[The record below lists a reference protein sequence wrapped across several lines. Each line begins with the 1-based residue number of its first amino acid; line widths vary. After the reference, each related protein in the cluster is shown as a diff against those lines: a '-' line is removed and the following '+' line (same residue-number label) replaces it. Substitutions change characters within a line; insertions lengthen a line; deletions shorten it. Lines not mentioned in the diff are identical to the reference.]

1 MRRSALLRL
10 LLLIV
15 VLVGAN
21 FGGFAYAY
29 LARSTAGNPF
39 FGNQA
44 NAGGLFP
51 AYAAYVQQLT
61 TANLTDVAVYG
72 DDFGRVLL
80 DATLASLGLLL
91 ASLAVSIV
99 IGITIGLLGV
109 RVRPP
114 GVRGWL
120 TAVTTVGLST
130 PSFFFG
136 RLVVALFLLMIIN
149 VPGAAMPLPIQGF
162 GWDVHLIL
170 PVIALSLR
178 PTAQIGQIMAGLLA
192 GELGRQYV
200 TAARRQRP
208 ARSAR
213 RTPPRTAQCVGASLP
228 GHGRNG
234 APDGRRTGRR
244 RVALCLAWTGLSA
257 GGDAHPGRVC
267 LGIGGVALPGSAAG
281 GVDSDHFRRRLCV
294 HRSVGRP
301 GCTHG
306 RPAPAAGRVTAT
318 WQQR

>member
-10 LLLIV
+10 LLLIA

-44 NAGGLFP
+44 DAGGLFP
-51 AYAAYVQQLT
+51 AYLIYVRQLA

-80 DATLASLGLLL
+80 EATLASAGLLL

-109 RVRPP
+109 RVQPP

-149 VPGAAMPLPIQGF
+149 VPGASMPLPIQGF

-200 TAARRQRP
+200 TAARGKGLPEARVVRHHALRNVWAPVFQAMAGTVRLMVGELVVVEWLFAWPGLGYLLAATLIP
-208 ARSAR
+208 AEFASASVESR
-213 RTPPRTAQCVGASLP
+213 FLDPPLVASILTIF
-228 GHGRNG
+228 
-234 APDGRRTGRR
+234 AVVFVLTDL
-244 RVALCLAWTGLSA
+244 V
-257 GGDAHPGRVC
+257 
-267 LGIGGVALPGSAAG
+267 
-281 GVDSDHFRRRLCV
+281 
-294 HRSVGRP
+294 
-301 GCTHG
+301 
-306 RPAPAAGRVTAT
+306 AGRAAALADPS
-318 WQQR
+318 QRQAG

>member
-10 LLLIV
+10 LLLIA
-15 VLVGAN
+15 VLAGAN

-44 NAGGLFP
+44 DAGGLFP
-51 AYAAYVQQLT
+51 AYLVYVRQLA

-91 ASLAVSIV
+91 ASLAVSIA
-99 IGITIGLLGV
+99 IGMTVGLLGV

-149 VPGAAMPLPIQGF
+149 VPGASMPLPIQGF

-200 TAARRQRP
+200 TAARGKGLPEARVVRHHALRNVWAPVFQAMAGTVRLMVGELVVVEWLFAWPGLGYLLAATLIP
-208 ARSAR
+208 AEFASASVESR
-213 RTPPRTAQCVGASLP
+213 FLDPPLVASILTIF
-228 GHGRNG
+228 
-234 APDGRRTGRR
+234 AVVFVLTD
-244 RVALCLAWTGLSA
+244 L
-257 GGDAHPGRVC
+257 
-267 LGIGGVALPGSAAG
+267 
-281 GVDSDHFRRRLCV
+281 
-294 HRSVGRP
+294 
-301 GCTHG
+301 
-306 RPAPAAGRVTAT
+306 AAGRAAALADPR
-318 WQQR
+318 QRQAG

>member
-10 LLLIV
+10 LLLV
-15 VLVGAN
+15 AVLAGAN

-44 NAGGLFP
+44 DAGGLFP
-51 AYAAYVQQLT
+51 AYAAYVRQIS
-61 TANLTDVAVYG
+61 TASLTDVAVYG

-91 ASLAVSIV
+91 VSLAVSIV
-99 IGITIGLLGV
+99 VGITIGLLGV

-149 VPGAAMPLPIQGF
+149 VPGASMPLPIQGF
-162 GWDVHLIL
+162 GWDVHLVL

-200 TAARRQRP
+200 TAARGKGLAEARVVRHHALRNVWAPVFQAMAGTVRLMVGELVVVEWLFAWPGLGYLLAATLIPAEFASASVESRFLDPPLVASILTIFAVVFVLTDLLAGQAAAMADPRQR
-208 ARSAR
+208 
-213 RTPPRTAQCVGASLP
+213 QVG
-228 GHGRNG
+228 
-234 APDGRRTGRR
+234 
-244 RVALCLAWTGLSA
+244 
-257 GGDAHPGRVC
+257 
-267 LGIGGVALPGSAAG
+267 
-281 GVDSDHFRRRLCV
+281 
-294 HRSVGRP
+294 
-301 GCTHG
+301 
-306 RPAPAAGRVTAT
+306 
-318 WQQR
+318 

>member
-10 LLLIV
+10 LLLIA

-44 NAGGLFP
+44 DAGGLFP
-51 AYAAYVQQLT
+51 AYLIYVRQLA

-80 DATLASLGLLL
+80 EATLASAGLLL

-149 VPGAAMPLPIQGF
+149 VPGASMPLPIQGF

-200 TAARRQRP
+200 TAARGKGLPEARVVRHHALRNVWAPVFQAMAGTVRLMVGELVVVEWLFAWPGLGYLLAATLIPAEFASASVESRFLDPPLVASILTIFAVVFVLTDLVAGRAAAMADPRQR
-208 ARSAR
+208 
-213 RTPPRTAQCVGASLP
+213 Q
-228 GHGRNG
+228 
-234 APDGRRTGRR
+234 
-244 RVALCLAWTGLSA
+244 A
-257 GGDAHPGRVC
+257 G
-267 LGIGGVALPGSAAG
+267 
-281 GVDSDHFRRRLCV
+281 
-294 HRSVGRP
+294 
-301 GCTHG
+301 
-306 RPAPAAGRVTAT
+306 
-318 WQQR
+318 

>member
-1 MRRSALLRL
+1 MRRSAFFRL
-10 LLLIV
+10 LLLIA
-15 VLVGAN
+15 VLAGAN

-44 NAGGLFP
+44 DAGGLFS
-51 AYAAYVQQLT
+51 AYAAYVRQLT
-61 TANLTDVAVYG
+61 TASLTDVAVYG

-80 DATLASLGLLL
+80 TATLASAGLLL

-149 VPGAAMPLPIQGF
+149 VPGVAMPLPIQGF

-178 PTAQIGQIMAGLLA
+178 PTAQIGQIVAGLLA

-200 TAARRQRP
+200 TAARGKGLPEARVVRHHALRNVWAPVFQAMAGTVRLMVGELVVVEWLFAWPGLGYLLAATLIPAEFASASVESRFLDPPLVASILTIFAVVFVFTDLLAGQAARMADPRQR
-208 ARSAR
+208 
-213 RTPPRTAQCVGASLP
+213 QVG
-228 GHGRNG
+228 
-234 APDGRRTGRR
+234 
-244 RVALCLAWTGLSA
+244 
-257 GGDAHPGRVC
+257 
-267 LGIGGVALPGSAAG
+267 
-281 GVDSDHFRRRLCV
+281 
-294 HRSVGRP
+294 
-301 GCTHG
+301 
-306 RPAPAAGRVTAT
+306 
-318 WQQR
+318 

>member
-10 LLLIV
+10 LLLV
-15 VLVGAN
+15 AVLAGAN

-44 NAGGLFP
+44 DAGGLFP
-51 AYAAYVQQLT
+51 AYVAYVRQIS
-61 TANLTDVAVYG
+61 TASLTDVAVYG

-80 DATLASLGLLL
+80 EATLASLGLLL

-99 IGITIGLLGV
+99 VGITIGLLGV

-149 VPGAAMPLPIQGF
+149 VPGASMPLPIQGF
-162 GWDVHLIL
+162 GWDVHLVL

-200 TAARRQRP
+200 TAARGKGLAEARVVRHHALRNVWAPVFQAMAGTVRLMVGELVVVEWLFAWPGLGYLLAATLIPAEFASASVESRFLDPPLVASILTIFAVVFVLTDLLAGQAAAMADPRQR
-208 ARSAR
+208 
-213 RTPPRTAQCVGASLP
+213 QVG
-228 GHGRNG
+228 
-234 APDGRRTGRR
+234 
-244 RVALCLAWTGLSA
+244 
-257 GGDAHPGRVC
+257 
-267 LGIGGVALPGSAAG
+267 
-281 GVDSDHFRRRLCV
+281 
-294 HRSVGRP
+294 
-301 GCTHG
+301 
-306 RPAPAAGRVTAT
+306 
-318 WQQR
+318 

>member
-10 LLLIV
+10 LLLV
-15 VLVGAN
+15 AVLAGAN

-44 NAGGLFP
+44 DAGGLFP
-51 AYAAYVQQLT
+51 AYAAYVRQIS
-61 TANLTDVAVYG
+61 TASLTDVAVYG

-91 ASLAVSIV
+91 VSLAVSIV

-149 VPGAAMPLPIQGF
+149 VPGASMPLPIQGF
-162 GWDVHLIL
+162 GWDVHLVL

-200 TAARRQRP
+200 TAARGKGLAEARVVRHHALRNVWAPVFQAMAGTVRLMVGELVVVEWLFAWPGLGYLLAATLIPAEFASASVESRFLDPPLVASILTIFAVVFVLTDLLAGQAAAMADPRQR
-208 ARSAR
+208 
-213 RTPPRTAQCVGASLP
+213 QVG
-228 GHGRNG
+228 
-234 APDGRRTGRR
+234 
-244 RVALCLAWTGLSA
+244 
-257 GGDAHPGRVC
+257 
-267 LGIGGVALPGSAAG
+267 
-281 GVDSDHFRRRLCV
+281 
-294 HRSVGRP
+294 
-301 GCTHG
+301 
-306 RPAPAAGRVTAT
+306 
-318 WQQR
+318 

>member
-10 LLLIV
+10 LLLV
-15 VLVGAN
+15 AVLAGAN

-44 NAGGLFP
+44 DAGGLFP
-51 AYAAYVQQLT
+51 AYAAYVRQIS
-61 TANLTDVAVYG
+61 TASLTDVAVYG
-72 DDFGRVLL
+72 EDFGRVLL

-91 ASLAVSIV
+91 ASLTVSIV
-99 IGITIGLLGV
+99 VGITIGLLGV

-149 VPGAAMPLPIQGF
+149 VPGASMPLPIQGF
-162 GWDVHLIL
+162 GWDVHLVL

-200 TAARRQRP
+200 TAARGKGLAEARVVRHHALRNVWAPVFQAMAGTVRLMVGELVVVEWLFAWPGLGYLLAATLIPAEFASASVESRFLDPPLVASILTIFAVVFVLTDLLAGQAAAMADPRQR
-208 ARSAR
+208 
-213 RTPPRTAQCVGASLP
+213 QVG
-228 GHGRNG
+228 
-234 APDGRRTGRR
+234 
-244 RVALCLAWTGLSA
+244 
-257 GGDAHPGRVC
+257 
-267 LGIGGVALPGSAAG
+267 
-281 GVDSDHFRRRLCV
+281 
-294 HRSVGRP
+294 
-301 GCTHG
+301 
-306 RPAPAAGRVTAT
+306 
-318 WQQR
+318 

>member
-10 LLLIV
+10 LLLIA
-15 VLVGAN
+15 VLAGAN

-44 NAGGLFP
+44 DAGGLFP
-51 AYAAYVQQLT
+51 AYLVYVRQLA

-91 ASLAVSIV
+91 ASLAVSIA
-99 IGITIGLLGV
+99 IGMTIGLLGV

-149 VPGAAMPLPIQGF
+149 VPGASMPLPIQGF

-200 TAARRQRP
+200 TAARGKGLPEARVVRHHALRNVWAPVFQAMAGTVRLMVGELVVVEWLFAWPGLGYLLAATLIP
-208 ARSAR
+208 AEFASASVESR
-213 RTPPRTAQCVGASLP
+213 FLDPPLVASILTIF
-228 GHGRNG
+228 
-234 APDGRRTGRR
+234 AVVFVLTD
-244 RVALCLAWTGLSA
+244 L
-257 GGDAHPGRVC
+257 
-267 LGIGGVALPGSAAG
+267 
-281 GVDSDHFRRRLCV
+281 
-294 HRSVGRP
+294 
-301 GCTHG
+301 
-306 RPAPAAGRVTAT
+306 AAGRAAALADPR
-318 WQQR
+318 QRQAG